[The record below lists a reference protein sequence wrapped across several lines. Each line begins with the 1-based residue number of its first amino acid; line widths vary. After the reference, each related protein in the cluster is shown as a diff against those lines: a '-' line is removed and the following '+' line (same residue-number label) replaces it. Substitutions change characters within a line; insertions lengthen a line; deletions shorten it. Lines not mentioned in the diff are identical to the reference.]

1 MLVTRILFPGL
12 ENDVFWTTSPLILS
26 TIHTVMH
33 SQVEKVDPKGVE
45 NGFSLENVRF
55 KLRDD

>member
-1 MLVTRILFPGL
+1 MLVTRNLFSRL
-12 ENDVFWTTSPLILS
+12 ENAVFWTTSPLILS

-33 SQVEKVDPKGVE
+33 SLVEKVGPKGVE

-55 KLRDD
+55 KLGDD